1 LRQTGKSKLEMI
13 DKSKAEQ
20 FLLDDLKNKQRYIP
34 LPAKMDRLV
43 SELLTRRGYARVK
56 AASQLADVWGDVVGE
71 RMAGMTIAGTI
82 RRGMLEVTCKNSAVM
97 QELAFKKHSLVT
109 ELNQKMGSQANQQ
122 IQDLKLRVAAT

>member
-1 LRQTGKSKLEMI
+1 ML
-13 DKSKAEQ
+13 DKPKAEQ
-20 FLLDDLKNKQRYIP
+20 FLLEDLKNKQRYIP

-56 AASQLADVWGDVVGE
+56 AASQLTDVWSDVVGE
-71 RMAGMTIAGTI
+71 RIAGMTSAGTI

-109 ELNQKMGSQANQQ
+109 KLNQKMGSQANQQ

>member
-1 LRQTGKSKLEMI
+1 MI

-71 RMAGMTIAGTI
+71 RVAGMTSAGTI
-82 RRGMLEVTCKNSAVM
+82 RRGLLEVTCKNSAVM

>member
-1 LRQTGKSKLEMI
+1 MI
-13 DKSKAEQ
+13 DKAKVEQ

-34 LPAKMDRLV
+34 LPAKMDRLI

-56 AASQLADVWGDVVGE
+56 AASQLDDVWGGVVGE
-71 RMAGMTIAGTI
+71 RIAGMTTAGTI

-109 ELNQKMGSQANQQ
+109 KLNQKMGSLANQQ
-122 IQDLKLRVAAT
+122 IKDLKLRVAAT

>member
-1 LRQTGKSKLEMI
+1 MI

-56 AASQLADVWGDVVGE
+56 GASQLADVWGDIVGE
-71 RMAGMTIAGTI
+71 RIAAMTSAGTI
-82 RRGMLEVTCKNSAVM
+82 RRGVLEVTCKNSAVM
-97 QELAFKKHSLVT
+97 QELAFKKRSLVA

-122 IQDLKLRVAAT
+122 ILDLKFRVTAT

>member
-1 LRQTGKSKLEMI
+1 MRQTGKSKLEMI

>member
-1 LRQTGKSKLEMI
+1 MI

>member
-1 LRQTGKSKLEMI
+1 MI

-20 FLLDDLKNKQRYIP
+20 FLLEDLKNKQRYIP

-56 AASQLADVWGDVVGE
+56 AASQLTDVWSDVVGE
-71 RMAGMTIAGTI
+71 RIAGMTSAGTI

-109 ELNQKMGSQANQQ
+109 KLNQKMGSQVNQK
-122 IQDLKLRVAAT
+122 IQDLKLRVVAM

>member
-1 LRQTGKSKLEMI
+1 MI

-71 RMAGMTIAGTI
+71 RIAGMTSAGTI
-82 RRGMLEVTCKNSAVM
+82 RRGMLEVTCTNSAVM

-109 ELNQKMGSQANQQ
+109 ELNKKMGSQANQQ

>member
-1 LRQTGKSKLEMI
+1 MI

-20 FLLDDLKNKQRYIP
+20 FLLEDLKNKQRYIP

-56 AASQLADVWGDVVGE
+56 AASQLTDVWSDVVGE
-71 RMAGMTIAGTI
+71 RIAGMTTAGTI

-109 ELNQKMGSQANQQ
+109 KLNQKMGSKVNQK
-122 IQDLKLRVAAT
+122 IQDLKLRVVAT

>member
-1 LRQTGKSKLEMI
+1 MI
-13 DKSKAEQ
+13 DKAKAEQ
-20 FLLDDLKNKQRYIP
+20 FLLDDLKKKQRYIP

-56 AASQLADVWGDVVGE
+56 AASQLTDIWGDVVGE
-71 RMAGMTIAGTI
+71 RIAGMTIAGTI

-109 ELNQKMGSQANQQ
+109 KLNQKMGSQGNQTNQQ
-122 IQDLKLRVAAT
+122 IKDLKLRVATT

>member
-1 LRQTGKSKLEMI
+1 MI
-13 DKSKAEQ
+13 DKTKAEQ
-20 FLLDDLKNKQRYIP
+20 FLLEDLKNKQRHIP

-71 RMAGMTIAGTI
+71 RIAGMTSAGTI

>member
-1 LRQTGKSKLEMI
+1 MI
-13 DKSKAEQ
+13 DKAKVEQ

-34 LPAKMDRLV
+34 LPAKMDRLI

-56 AASQLADVWGDVVGE
+56 AASQLADVWGVVVGE
-71 RMAGMTIAGTI
+71 RIAGMTTAGTI

-109 ELNQKMGSQANQQ
+109 KLNQKMGSLANQQ
-122 IQDLKLRVAAT
+122 IKDLKLRVAAT

>member
-1 LRQTGKSKLEMI
+1 MI
-13 DKSKAEQ
+13 DKTKAEQ
-20 FLLDDLKNKQRYIP
+20 FLLEDLKNKQRYIP

-56 AASQLADVWGDVVGE
+56 AASQLTDVWSDVVGD
-71 RMAGMTIAGTI
+71 RIAGMTTAGTI
-82 RRGMLEVTCKNSAVM
+82 RRGIMEVTCKNSAVM

-109 ELNQKMGSQANQQ
+109 KLNQKMGSQANQQ

>member
-1 LRQTGKSKLEMI
+1 MT

-20 FLLDDLKNKQRYIP
+20 FLLEDLKNKQRYIP

-56 AASQLADVWGDVVGE
+56 AASQLTDVWSDVVGE
-71 RMAGMTIAGTI
+71 RIAGMTSAGTI

>member
-1 LRQTGKSKLEMI
+1 MI
-13 DKSKAEQ
+13 DKEKAEQ
-20 FLLDDLKNKQRYIP
+20 YLLDDLKKKQRYIP

-56 AASQLADVWGDVVGE
+56 AASQLTDIWGDVVGE
-71 RMAGMTIAGTI
+71 RIAGMTIAGTI

-109 ELNQKMGSQANQQ
+109 KLNQKMGSQGNQTNQQ
-122 IQDLKLRVAAT
+122 IKDLKLRVATT

>member
-1 LRQTGKSKLEMI
+1 MI

-20 FLLDDLKNKQRYIP
+20 FLLEDLKNKQRHIP

-56 AASQLADVWGDVVGE
+56 AASKLTDVWSDVVGE
-71 RMAGMTIAGTI
+71 RIAGMTTAGTI

-109 ELNQKMGSQANQQ
+109 KLNQKMGSQANQQ
-122 IQDLKLRVAAT
+122 IQDLKLRVVAT

>member
-1 LRQTGKSKLEMI
+1 MI
-13 DKSKAEQ
+13 DKSKAQQ

-82 RRGMLEVTCKNSAVM
+82 RRGLLEVTCKNSAVM

>member
-1 LRQTGKSKLEMI
+1 MI
-13 DKSKAEQ
+13 DKTKAEQ
-20 FLLDDLKNKQRYIP
+20 FLLEDLKNKQRYIP

-56 AASQLADVWGDVVGE
+56 AASQLTDVWSDVVGE
-71 RMAGMTIAGTI
+71 RIAGMTTAGTI

-109 ELNQKMGSQANQQ
+109 KLNQKMGSQVNQK
-122 IQDLKLRVAAT
+122 IQDLKLRVVAM

>member
-1 LRQTGKSKLEMI
+1 MI

-71 RMAGMTIAGTI
+71 RIAGMTSAGTI

>member
-1 LRQTGKSKLEMI
+1 MI

-109 ELNQKMGSQANQQ
+109 ELNKKMGSQANQQ

>member
-1 LRQTGKSKLEMI
+1 MI

-71 RMAGMTIAGTI
+71 RSAGMTSAGTI
-82 RRGMLEVTCKNSAVM
+82 RRGLLEVTCKNSAVM

-109 ELNQKMGSQANQQ
+109 KLNQKMGSQANQQ

>member
-1 LRQTGKSKLEMI
+1 ML